1 MERMIIRTSGQT
13 TRNITSKEYSKN
25 FKLKQMKLLI
35 IFLSLYLLSA
45 NVKAQK
51 RPKEF
56 SLAVMNVQ
64 SAMPFGKFAG
74 MFSGQFHPGAEAGIG
89 FNWITKAKHDWFQEI
104 KAGYFFHR
112 FVQHGIPVYTN
123 IGYRYKFS
131 SSLSSKIILGAG
143 YLHSIP
149 AAAKLKLNDKGEYI
163 NDKGV
168 GRMQAMAITGL
179 GVSYKIKTNTTRPV
193 TIFAQYQQLVQLPFI
208 KSYVPL
214 LPYNSFE
221 IGISRALI
229 SKKSK

>member
-1 MERMIIRTSGQT
+1 
-13 TRNITSKEYSKN
+13 
-25 FKLKQMKLLI
+25 MKLPIPLLLLC
-35 IFLSLYLLSA
+35 FLSTNL
-45 NVKAQK
+45 KAQK
-51 RPKEF
+51 RQKEF

-74 MFSGQFHPGAEAGIG
+74 MFSGHFHPGAEAGIG
-89 FNWITKAKHDWFQEI
+89 FNWKTRAKHDWFQEI

-112 FVQHGIPVYTN
+112 FVQHGIPIYTN

-131 SSLSSKIILGAG
+131 SRFSSKIILGAG

-149 AAAKLKLNDKGEYI
+149 ATAKLKLNDKGEYI
-163 NDKGV
+163 NGKSI

-179 GVSYKIKTNTTRPV
+179 GVSYKIKTKTRPITV
-193 TIFAQYQQLVQLPFI
+193 FAQYQLLAQLPFI

-214 LPYNSFE
+214 LPYDCFE
-221 IGISRALI
+221 VGISHALI